1 MSMWH
6 EARRTMPDR
15 ERFRVWVAGK
25 LHDVHHETAGQDAP
39 PFADRPEVVRKTWL
53 ARADRL
59 IANL

>member
-15 ERFRVWVAGK
+15 ERFRVWVALK
-25 LHDVHHETAGQDAP
+25 LREANDHSAGRETDESQIGT
-39 PFADRPEVVRKTWL
+39 RWL